1 MSLHQPNRMN
11 VMDMTNMAWTDERI
25 EQLKTMWEKGLTA
38 SQIADEL
45 GGVSRN
51 AVIGKAH
58 RLGLKSRPSPV
69 KAKPVP
75 EPKAKQPAKPLA
87 EPSIETPAVAA
98 EEPAP
103 AKPKKATPAIVAAEP
118 APPMPVVEP
127 AGADAQE
134 ASEPVVAATPL
145 APRSDMPKIVSVGPG
160 GFLRQG
166 PGDQQAPI
174 PPAPPRRLVPAK
186 PSPEVADRTS
196 LLELNERVCRWPIN
210 HPGEPDFHFCGAP
223 VNPGFPYCIEHCGR
237 AYQAQLPRGTRRAPP
252 PMPFG
257 GPRVR

>member
-1 MSLHQPNRMN
+1 MS
-11 VMDMTNMAWTDERI
+11 WTDERI
-25 EQLKTMWEKGLTA
+25 DRLKTMWEKGLTA

-69 KAKPVP
+69 KANDGEAKPAP
-75 EPKAKQPAKPLA
+75 KPKAKPVEK
-87 EPSIETPAVAA
+87 AA
-98 EEPAP
+98 
-103 AKPKKATPAIVAAEP
+103 
-118 APPMPVVEP
+118 
-127 AGADAQE
+127 
-134 ASEPVVAATPL
+134 
-145 APRSDMPKIVSVGPG
+145 APRPSAPSSGSTERVIPTYSTPSVPQPRTDMPKIVSIGPG
-160 GFLRQG
+160 GFMRQG

-186 PSPEVADRTS
+186 PSPEIADKTS
-196 LLELNERVCRWPIN
+196 LLDLSDRVCRWPMG
-210 HPGEPDFHFCGAP
+210 HPGEPDFHFCGEA
-223 VNPGFPYCIEHCGR
+223 VNPGFPYCVEHFGR
-237 AYQAQLPRGTRRAPP
+237 AYQAQLPRGVRRAPP